1 MHANLPYDPVS
12 LMQFQVSMLSLAAA
26 LELPAP
32 IGTKDLSNIALAEA
46 ERLRAWVVQHKK

>member
-1 MHANLPYDPVS
+1 MHANFPYDPVS